1 MKKKVFLIAGV
12 LLSVSMTYGQVGIG
26 SPVPRGALDI
36 NKKDGDKYSY
46 DMGLVLPT
54 NAAANNIK
62 NAVPNNAV
70 APGTIFYDSTKDCV
84 RLKQTADWSDCI
96 GSAETA
102 PLGVVQTL
110 DCNNATING
119 TFAANVY
126 SYGTF
131 KIPYTGGNGKSY
143 PAVSVNSSGVTGLTA
158 TLAPGTFENGNGT
171 LTFVVSGIPS
181 GEGQAIFV
189 ISVGGQTCPVIV
201 NVVNKPGTG
210 GGSDYARIG
219 SYGFF
224 SFLLTSA
231 GNDVGFN
238 KFTNQMRQAANYGPA
253 GIKKTEGIFYT
264 ALASGAGVYDVFTQ
278 QQSFNNQGSTV
289 YTQVRDFATGKKLR
303 SSFDILEVGHWGVNS
318 SVTQESQIDGNDFEL
333 IRDFVKAGGV
343 AIIALDNGA
352 VATNF
357 YLYKTYL
364 LNKFGLKGKL
374 GTGSSLK
381 IFTQL
386 ADGHGQVKDNFPGSV
401 QNFGSVSQGEELSSG
416 MSAQVGYKM
425 SDLPAGSTVY
435 AVNKN
440 YPDYAM
446 AFTLGGEYE
455 GRVIFV
461 NYGYFK
467 GPYAVGTNSDVVI
480 DSAQEKFM
488 HNLIAYAMDKSKGL

>member
-1 MKKKVFLIAGV
+1 MNKKVFLIAGV

-96 GSAETA
+96 GNAETA
-102 PLGVVQTL
+102 PLGVIQTL

-143 PAVSVNSSGVTGLTA
+143 PAVSVSSSGVTGLTA

-171 LTFVVSGIPS
+171 LTFVVSGIAS
-181 GEGQAIFV
+181 GEGTAVFV

-201 NVVNKPGTG
+201 NVVKKPDTG
-210 GGSDYARIG
+210 GGASGYARIG
-219 SYGFF
+219 SYGAN
-224 SFLLTSA
+224 SILLTGQ
-231 GNDVGFN
+231 GNDYGAR
-238 KFTNQMRQAANYGPA
+238 KFTNQMRKESNYGPA
-253 GIKKTEGIFYT
+253 GIKKIEGIFYAT
-264 ALASGAGVYDVFTQ
+264 LEGTSYPYDIFTLQQAALNGNS
-278 QQSFNNQGSTV
+278 
-289 YTQVRDFATGKKLR
+289 YTQVRDFATGKKMR
-303 SSFDILEVGHWGVNS
+303 SSFDILEVAHWGVNS
-318 SVTQESQIDGNDFEL
+318 YVTQESQIEKDFEL

-343 AIIALDNGA
+343 AIIALDNGPSA
-352 VATNF
+352 SKF
-357 YLYKTYL
+357 YLYKSYL
-364 LNKFGLKGKL
+364 LNKFGLN
-374 GTGSSLK
+374 GSLSNGSLRL
-381 IFTQL
+381 FTQF
-386 ADGHGQVKDNFPGSV
+386 AESHGKVKENFPGSV
-401 QNFGSVSQGEELSSG
+401 QNFGSVTEGDELG
-416 MSAQVGYKM
+416 TGLANQMGYRAN
-425 SDLPAGSTVY
+425 DLPAGSTVF
-435 AVNKN
+435 AVNKT
-440 YPDYAM
+440 YSDYATV
-446 AFTLGGEYE
+446 FTLGGEYE

-467 GPYAVGTNSDVVI
+467 GPFVANTDSDVVI
-480 DSAQEKFM
+480 DSAQEKFL
-488 HNLIAYAMDKSKGL
+488 HNLVAYAMDKSKGL